1 MGLRIEDIVVRKVV
15 TVNSDTSAIDATN
28 LMEAKSTSCLIVI
41 DEGKVDGIL
50 TSRDVIQR
58 VVAKGLE
65 PKEVTVRE
73 IATRPVI
80 MLKPEALLSEA
91 IKIMLQK
98 KIKKIPL
105 ICEDD
110 RQGGLIGLIS
120 LSDIVEYHSE
130 LFSTLW
136 EQIIMME
143 PAVIVEDEFL
153 VA

>member
-15 TVNSDTSAIDATN
+15 SVSSDSSAIDAID
-28 LMEAKSTSCLIVI
+28 LMEAQSTSCLIVI
-41 DEGKVDGIL
+41 DGSKVDGIL
-50 TSRDVIQR
+50 TSRDVIHR
-58 VVAKGLE
+58 VVARGLN
-65 PKEVTVRE
+65 PREVTVRE
-73 IATRPVI
+73 IASRPVI
-80 MLKPEALLSEA
+80 MLRPEARLSDA
-91 IKIMLQK
+91 IKIMLQR

-105 ICEDD
+105 IVEDD
-110 RQGGLIGLIS
+110 GQGGLVGLVS
-120 LSDIVEYHSE
+120 LSDIVEFHSE